1 LYIVPVLVARRLT
14 AACLSLA
21 RIDKFEGQALPYY
34 INLNQDIVDM
44 FEVKKHVKKDN
55 LDCTKRQLAFKV
67 EVACHKYAGQVVPS
81 MNKIYNCVKSCYD
94 DMQNNLWVQRT
105 TLSTTPSI

>member
-1 LYIVPVLVARRLT
+1 VDYCFVYRSGTCSATPDRRLP
-14 AACLSLA
+14 LSLK
-21 RIDKFEGQALPYY
+21 DKLYY